1 MKPPPFM
8 LPGSPLNLEYFFP
21 HETHCYDEV
30 MKALPKDR
38 HRIAID
44 IGSCEGLWAINL
56 AEEFDT
62 VHAFEPMPDML
73 EISKRWLPK
82 NVIPYNYAL
91 SNAEASHEMVYFEHN
106 VGMTMKTEGMSDIIK
121 NHMKDSPSRT
131 FIAQYKTLDSFD
143 FENIDF
149 IKLDAEGEDLNVLE
163 GAKNTIEKC
172 KPLILID
179 SEEQYDIPGYKWYA
193 MIRDKEYSTIDQ
205 KKYIGAWLYTP
216 EKT

>member
-1 MKPPPFM
+1 M
-8 LPGSPLNLEYFFP
+8 
-21 HETHCYDEV
+21 
-30 MKALPKDR
+30 
-38 HRIAID
+38 
-44 IGSCEGLWAINL
+44 
-56 AEEFDT
+56 
-62 VHAFEPMPDML
+62 
-73 EISKRWLPK
+73 
-82 NVIPYNYAL
+82 
-91 SNAEASHEMVYFEHN
+91 
-106 VGMTMKTEGMSDIIK
+106 
-121 NHMKDSPSRT
+121 
-131 FIAQYKTLDSFD
+131 DSFD